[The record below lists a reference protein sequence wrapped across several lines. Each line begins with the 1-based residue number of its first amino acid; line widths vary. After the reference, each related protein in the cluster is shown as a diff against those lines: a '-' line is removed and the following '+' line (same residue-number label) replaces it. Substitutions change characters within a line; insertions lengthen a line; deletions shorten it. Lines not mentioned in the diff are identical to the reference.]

1 MANKPPSLSELT
13 NGAVE
18 KGATRLTPTSHQKE
32 QNLKRINGKI
42 VRNDDI
48 NNLFSIYH
56 QNIRGLSGKINE
68 LLLSLPTEA
77 PILICLT
84 EHHLKDYE
92 LANTHI
98 PKYKLG
104 AKYCRKN
111 LKQGG
116 VCIYV
121 SESTKFSNINLSKH
135 TKEQDIELAAIQINI
150 KKKKVIVIC
159 VYRAPSGNFDFFLNQ
174 LETILN
180 TLYRHKSEF
189 ILCGDININYL
200 EPSNKKSTG

>member
-1 MANKPPSLSELT
+1 MANKPSSSSALT
-13 NGAVE
+13 NRVVE
-18 KGATRLTPTSHQKE
+18 KSATRLTPTSHQIE

-48 NNLFSIYH
+48 NNRFSIYH
-56 QNIRGLSGKINE
+56 QNIRGLNGKINE

-84 EHHLKDYE
+84 KHHLKDYE

-150 KKKKVIVIC
+150 QKKGDC
-159 VYRAPSGNFDFFLNQ
+159 Y
-174 LETILN
+174 
-180 TLYRHKSEF
+180 
-189 ILCGDININYL
+189 LCL
-200 EPSNKKSTG
+200 QST